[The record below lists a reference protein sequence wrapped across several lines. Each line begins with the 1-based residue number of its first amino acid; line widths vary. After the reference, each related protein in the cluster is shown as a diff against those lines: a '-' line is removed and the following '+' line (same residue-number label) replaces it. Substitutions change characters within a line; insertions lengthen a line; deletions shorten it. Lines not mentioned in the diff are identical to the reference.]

1 MREVTKVCLH
11 LLIAA
16 GGRGRSR
23 RSPVLHRPA
32 AVLPPTGVGVVPKY
46 INRIGTDYSYKQ
58 IVHLTSNA
66 LIVAVQDSCRGSFR
80 LVRANLKCEPIDA
93 EF

>member
-1 MREVTKVCLH
+1 MALKIKIRL
-11 LLIAA
+11 
-16 GGRGRSR
+16 S
-23 RSPVLHRPA
+23 
-32 AVLPPTGVGVVPKY
+32 
-46 INRIGTDYSYKQ
+46 NRFNYGTDYSYKQ

-80 LVRANLKCEPIDA
+80 LVRANLKCDPIDA

>member
-1 MREVTKVCLH
+1 M
-11 LLIAA
+11 LLLEGYISNFTRARYYFLCVEFSDFYVNQSLTGQTIA
-16 GGRGRSR
+16 
-23 RSPVLHRPA
+23 
-32 AVLPPTGVGVVPKY
+32 
-46 INRIGTDYSYKQ
+46 TDYSYKQ

-80 LVRANLKCEPIDA
+80 LVRANLKCDPIDA